1 MSARSR
7 NMVLIQDNQFK
18 PRPRPV
24 QHASFPAIPT
34 TGCEKS
40 QHSLRC
46 HSRSVEDVRI
56 KTEML
61 LWGSP
66 HVQKR
71 GKNCLK
77 NYLKVYLNGTRIHI
91 LKPVAEHWH
100 LCDLGFA
107 LQHGFAVLEVLFPTG
122 GLKCSGVSRS
132 GGFYHHRHP
141 GITRV
146 MARHRALCWRYCFL
160 HGCQK
165 GSEKMESCRVSAS
178 LKAVCQLPQGDGKP
192 HGVAQHR
199 ALLVQAGRGPQWP

>member
-7 NMVLIQDNQFK
+7 NMVLIKDNQFK

-24 QHASFPAIPT
+24 QHASFPAILR
-34 TGCEKS
+34 TGCKKS

-56 KTEML
+56 KTEMFF
-61 LWGSP
+61 WGSP
-66 HVQKR
+66 HVQKW

-77 NYLKVYLNGTRIHI
+77 NYLKVYLKGTRTHI

-107 LQHGFAVLEVLFPTG
+107 LQHGFAALEVFFPTG

-132 GGFYHHRHP
+132 GGFYHHGHP
-141 GITRV
+141 GITQV
-146 MARHRALCWRYCFL
+146 IARHPALRWRYHFL

-178 LKAVCQLPQGDGKP
+178 LKAVCQLPQGDGKS

-199 ALLVQAGRGPQWP
+199 ALLVQAGRRPQWL